1 MKVAWTLRALSDV
14 EEVYRFVAA
23 DKPEAARQLQRGYWT
38 PVTCRGQRPYS
49 GHATRK
55 EGVRELVV
63 GSHLLLYRVRDT
75 VELLSVTQG
84 ARRRKKA

>member
-1 MKVAWTLRALSDV
+1 MWKRFIASSQRTNLRLPDTW
-14 EEVYRFVAA
+14 
-23 DKPEAARQLQRGYWT
+23 QRGYWT

-75 VELLSVTQG
+75 VELLSVTHG